1 MIEYTITEK
10 ELKELCDSLRKKFS
24 DKARKTGSSAFN
36 RAGDMAA
43 QIVSHQVKKIQ
54 TQNQPDLNYDQNY

>member
-1 MIEYTITEK
+1 
-10 ELKELCDSLRKKFS
+10 LRKKLS

-43 QIVSHQVKKIQ
+43 QIVSHQVKKFQ